1 MGDWPVL
8 SSNVELGDPKSNIAV
23 VTLSSELKIPKDK
36 VAAFGPLKTENIG
49 IERMVQNVVANPV
62 IRYIVVCGKESP
74 GHESGSALVQ
84 LNEKGVDSS
93 NRIVGAG
100 KMAYVHNLTQETIN
114 HFRDQVEIIDMI
126 GVDSLDKIVAK
137 IGSLPKKE
145 PYPQKIEPIH
155 TTHLDIAKLKPT
167 HESYLTPNIVYSDTV
182 SDAWYRALRRVWNAG
197 NIVEKDQWGSNT
209 KEIQNLVVMISYPLK
224 EPIHHRLFNWDRKRL
239 EEYSKEYLSPNKG
252 DFEYTYGERLTNW
265 GDASIGEASFI
276 VDQIREVV
284 IPELRKSPKTR
295 RAITVTLNPKI
306 DVRLTSPPCMV
317 TNQFLLRE
325 GKLHL
330 TTYFRSHDIFGAA
343 LANWFALTRLL
354 EFVSKK
360 TGTKPGTITSVS
372 ASAHIYET
380 DFQKTL
386 QILKSTSNEELVA
399 RPHPFQP
406 DPEGFFTI
414 GIESDKI
421 VVHYYVPIY
430 QGGPGILN
438 QVVKG
443 KNPKEIYETIS
454 RLNVLSRYDHA
465 AYLGSELQKAYT
477 AIKEKKKYVQDGE
490 VE

>member
-1 MGDWPVL
+1 MDGWPTI
-8 SSNVELGDPKSNIAV
+8 SSNIELGDPKSNVAV
-23 VTLSSELKIPKDK
+23 VTLASELKIPKNK
-36 VAAFGPLKTENIG
+36 VVAFGPLKTENIG
-49 IERMVQNVVANPV
+49 IERMIQNVVANPM
-62 IRYIVVCGKESP
+62 IRYIIVCGQESP
-74 GHESGSALVQ
+74 GHESGLAL
-84 LNEKGVDSS
+84 LKLHKNGVDNS
-93 NRIVGAG
+93 NRIVGGG
-100 KMAYVHNLTQETIN
+100 KMAYVHNLKREVID
-114 HFRDQVEIIDMI
+114 HFRDQVEVIDMI
-126 GVDSLDKIVAK
+126 GEDNMDKIIRK
-137 IGSLPKKE
+137 IDTLPKKK
-145 PYPQKIEPIH
+145 PYPSKIEPEH
-155 TTHLDIAKLKPT
+155 TINLDIAKLKPT
-167 HESYLTPNIVYSDTV
+167 HESYLTPNIVYSDTL

-209 KEIQNLVVMISYPLK
+209 KEIQNLVVMISDPLR
-224 EPIHHRLFNWDRKRL
+224 EPMHHKSFNWSRKRL
-239 EEYSKEYLSPNKG
+239 EEYSEEYLSPNKG

-306 DVRLTSPPCMV
+306 DVKLTSPPCMV
-317 TNQFLLRE
+317 TNQFLCRS

-330 TTYFRSHDIFGAA
+330 TTYFRSHDIFGAS

-354 EFVSKK
+354 GFVSKK
-360 TGTKPGTITSVS
+360 TGVKPGTITSVS

-399 RPHPFQP
+399 RPHKFQP

-414 GIESDKI
+414 ETDSGRI

-443 KNPKEIYETIS
+443 TNPKEIYETI
-454 RLNVLSRYDHA
+454 
-465 AYLGSELQKAYT
+465 
-477 AIKEKKKYVQDGE
+477 
-490 VE
+490 